1 MLTKSWKKALVQENR
16 AKEVKQSSW
25 FRDSKKNRDNE
36 KPDVNVV
43 GYESDSASDEDVEVC
58 ILCQSQTLLYVLL

>member
-25 FRDSKKNRDNE
+25 FRDSKKIE
-36 KPDVNVV
+36 TMK
-43 GYESDSASDEDVEVC
+43 SLMSMW
-58 ILCQSQTLLYVLL
+58 